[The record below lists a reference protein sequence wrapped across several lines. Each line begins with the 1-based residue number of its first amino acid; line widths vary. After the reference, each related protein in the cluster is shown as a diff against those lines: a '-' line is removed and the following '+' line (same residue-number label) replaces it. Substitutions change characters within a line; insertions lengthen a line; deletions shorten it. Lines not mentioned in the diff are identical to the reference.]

1 MTFADSGQLGSGAR
15 IRVPG
20 RRLRLPLFMGLVGTT
35 TAWGALLML
44 RIMGV
49 GGITPLEAVI
59 LVLFA
64 LTFGWISV
72 AFWTGI
78 FGFVLTV
85 LGRDPLTL
93 GRRSAAPH
101 MWPGAPSPVS
111 PDQPPTATSCPL
123 TTRTAVVMPAR
134 NEDPIRV
141 LGGFSA
147 MLASL
152 ERTGC
157 GEHFHLFLLS
167 DTSDPTLAEREESAW
182 QTWRAAVD
190 HPDRLFYRRRTSNQG
205 RKAGNLEDFCRRWRD
220 DYDFMVVLDA
230 DSVMSGETLVG
241 LACTMEA
248 NPDAGLLQ
256 TVALPARQSAL
267 FGRILQFAGHLYTP
281 MFAAGQAFWQGDG
294 ANYWGHN
301 AIVRL
306 QPFARHCELPVL
318 SGRPPLG
325 GEILSHDFVE
335 AALLGRAG
343 WRSYLLAG
351 MQGSY
356 EEVPETIT
364 DFAIR
369 DRRWAQGSL
378 QHLRLLRMRGI
389 RPVNRVHFLLGA
401 MGYLSSVFWLLMLM
415 AATSYVLYFHDRP
428 GALGGG
434 GGPAFLADRITPG
447 SVTLPSL
454 LAITVAL
461 LFLPKFLGLGI
472 ALLGRRKEFGGAV
485 WLVTSA
491 ILEACFAI
499 LLAPVMMMLHSGFV
513 AGILGGL
520 NVRWSAQV
528 RGLRRVSWREAWSQ
542 SAGVLAVGAVWGGT
556 TLAISPGFF
565 LWLTPI
571 FAGILL
577 SPVLFRW
584 TGSERLGMVSRNQG
598 YFLAPTE
605 VSPPSEL
612 TDASHRIGVFS
623 RTGS

>member
-1 MTFADSGQLGSGAR
+1 MTFADSVQFRSAVR
-15 IRVPG
+15 IQVPG
-20 RRLRLPLFMGLVGTT
+20 RRLRLPLFLGLVGVT

-44 RIMGV
+44 QIMGAD
-49 GGITPLEAVI
+49 GITPLEAVI

-72 AFWTGI
+72 AFWNGI
-78 FGFVLTV
+78 FGFTLTV

-93 GRRSAAPH
+93 GRRSDVPDL
-101 MWPGAPSPVS
+101 WPGAPPPVS
-111 PDQPPTATSCPL
+111 PDQPTPPMGGPL
-123 TTRTAVVMPAR
+123 TTRTAVVMPAL
-134 NEDPIRV
+134 NEDPARV
-141 LGGFSA
+141 LGGLSA
-147 MLASL
+147 MLESL
-152 ERTGC
+152 ERTGF

-167 DTSDPTLAEREESAW
+167 DTSDPTLVEREESEWHA
-182 QTWRAAVD
+182 WRAAVD
-190 HPDRLFYRRRTSNQG
+190 HPDRLIYRRRRSNEG
-205 RKAGNLEDFCRRWRD
+205 RKAGNIVDFCRRWGD

-241 LACTMEA
+241 LARTMEA

-267 FGRILQFAGHLYTP
+267 FGRILQFAGHMYTP

-301 AIVRL
+301 AILRL

-351 MQGSY
+351 MRGSY

-428 GALGGG
+428 GARGGG
-434 GGPAFLADRITPG
+434 GGPVFLSERIAPG

-454 LAITVAL
+454 LVITAAL
-461 LFLPKFLGLGI
+461 LFLPKFLGLGVT
-472 ALLGRRKEFGGAV
+472 LLERRSEFGGALR
-485 WLVTSA
+485 LVASA
-491 ILEACFAI
+491 MLEAVFAV

-528 RGLRRVSWREAWSQ
+528 RGLRRVSRREAWSR
-542 SAGVLAVGAVWGGT
+542 STGILAIGAVWGGT

-571 FAGILL
+571 FAGIFL
-577 SPVLFRW
+577 SPALFRW
-584 TGSERLGMVSRNQG
+584 TSSDRLGMVSRNRG
-598 YFLAPTE
+598 FFLAPTE
-605 VSPPSEL
+605 VSPPAEL
-612 TDASHRIGVFS
+612 TDASRPLGTFS